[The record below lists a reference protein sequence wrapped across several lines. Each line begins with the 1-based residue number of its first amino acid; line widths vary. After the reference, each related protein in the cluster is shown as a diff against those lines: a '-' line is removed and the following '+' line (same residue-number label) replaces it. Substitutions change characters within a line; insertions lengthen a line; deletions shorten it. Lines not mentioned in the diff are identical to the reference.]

1 MNKNKKTI
9 LNLTLTALMAA
20 LCYIGFTFFKIDIPV
35 GTETTAI
42 HFGNTFCVLAALM
55 IGGVQGGLAG
65 AIGMGIGD
73 LLDPRYLP
81 SFPKTFFL
89 KFCIGLIAGTIAH
102 RYAHLSKIE
111 DNKKLTLWTV
121 LSCTA
126 GMTFNVIAEP
136 VVSYFYKNYILGI
149 PSEAAKIFATWTAGT
164 TFINA
169 LTSIIIASI
178 LYLSLRKAL
187 KNTSLSKKIFK

>member
-1 MNKNKKTI
+1 MNKNKNSTQKI
-9 LNLTLTALMAA
+9 AMTALMAA

-42 HFGNTFCVLAALM
+42 HFGNTFCVLAAL
-55 IGGVQGGLAG
+55 ILGGVPGGLAG

-81 SFPKTFFL
+81 SFPKTFIL
-89 KFCIGLIAGTIAH
+89 KFCIGLTAGAVAH
-102 RYAHLSKIE
+102 KYAHLSEI
-111 DNKKLTLWTV
+111 DNPQKLTLWTV
-121 LSCTA
+121 LSCAA

-136 VVSYFYKNYILGI
+136 VVSYLYKNFILGI
-149 PSEAAKIFATWTAGT
+149 PSEAAKIFAAWTAGT

-169 LTSIIIASI
+169 ITSVVIASLI
-178 LYLSLRKAL
+178 YLALRRAL
-187 KNTSLSKKIFK
+187 KGSSLGKKLFK